1 MFNFNQSK
9 KVLAIVG
16 CAFAGLLSFNSAQ
29 AANPLT
35 VVAEV
40 AFVAPID
47 ITQTNPLRYG
57 LLNVAMP
64 ALDII
69 TVPAVGP
76 AFDPGSNIVGGAQN
90 AALLSVSSTVSQPIN
105 ILVNNPLSGGGAYSL
120 ATFMCDYD
128 GGGAAACDG
137 AGGLDTTS
145 GAASPANLL
154 IGATLTGAGGAAPG
168 SFFGSFDVT
177 ITYQ

>member
-35 VVAEV
+35 VIAEV

-47 ITQTNPLRYG
+47 ITQTEPLRYG
-57 LLNVAMP
+57 LLDVAMAGGETITVPTAGP
-64 ALDII
+64 ALD
-69 TVPAVGP
+69 PQG
-76 AFDPGSNIVGGAQN
+76 NIVGGVQN
-90 AALLSVSSTVSQPIN
+90 AAVLSVSSTISQPIR
-105 ILVNNPLSGGGAYSL
+105 IFVDNPQNGGGAYGL

-128 GGGAAACDG
+128 SGGAAACDSG
-137 AGGLDTTS
+137 SGLDTTS
-145 GAASPANLL
+145 GLVSPASLL
-154 IGATLTGAGGAAPG
+154 IGATLTAVGVPVAGT
-168 SFFGSFDVT
+168 FNGSFDVT
-177 ITYQ
+177 ISYQ

>member
-35 VVAEV
+35 VIAEV

-47 ITQTNPLRYG
+47 ITQIDPLRYG
-57 LLNVAMP
+57 LLDIAMAGGDTITIPTAGP
-64 ALDII
+64 ALD
-69 TVPAVGP
+69 PQG
-76 AFDPGSNIVGGAQN
+76 NIVGGTQN

-105 ILVNNPLSGGGAYSL
+105 ILVNNPTNGGGAYSL
-120 ATFMCDYD
+120 ATFMCAYN

-137 AGGLDTTS
+137 AFSLNTTS
-145 GAASPANLL
+145 GLVSPASLL
-154 IGATLTGAGGAAPG
+154 IGATLTAVGVPVAGT
-168 SFFGSFDVT
+168 FNGSFDVT
-177 ITYQ
+177 ISYQ

>member
-9 KVLAIVG
+9 KFLATVG
-16 CAFAGLLSFNSAQ
+16 CALAGLLAFSSAQ

-35 VVAEV
+35 VTAEV

-47 ITQTNPLRYG
+47 ITQTDPLRYG
-57 LLNVAMP
+57 LLDVSMVAGNTVTVPTAGP
-64 ALDII
+64 ALD
-69 TVPAVGP
+69 PQG
-76 AFDPGSNIVGGAQN
+76 NIVGGFQN

-105 ILVNNPLSGGGAYSL
+105 ILVDNPTFGGGAYSL
-120 ATFMCDYD
+120 ATFMCAYD

-154 IGATLTGAGGAAPG
+154 IGATLTGVGVPVAGTFDGG
-168 SFFGSFDVT
+168 FDVT
-177 ITYQ
+177 ISYQ